1 MYSNFEAIS
10 NKRMIY
16 IHKILPALLS
26 AYTLFAFF
34 IVVGLIKRKNIIIW
48 IALLVFLVCS
58 TPVVSSYLFSK
69 LENTGSRKTPA
80 DMQSADAIVV
90 LSGMTHSVNTKKGII
105 SEWNDPDRFF
115 GGIELIKAN
124 KAPILIFTR
133 GKVPWK
139 TGPAECDLL
148 KEKAIEMGVDS
159 NRIVITGE
167 VSTTEDEAR
176 EVNKILSS
184 KGKKIILV
192 TSAFHIPRAIIN
204 FNGKGF
210 DVQPYPVDFKV
221 SEYKLTPMDFI
232 PNSGALGG
240 TEKSI
245 REMIGRTYYW
255 VKELL

>member
-1 MYSNFEAIS
+1 
-10 NKRMIY
+10 
-16 IHKILPALLS
+16 
-26 AYTLFAFF
+26 
-34 IVVGLIKRKNIIIW
+34 
-48 IALLVFLVCS
+48 
-58 TPVVSSYLFSK
+58 
-69 LENTGSRKTPA
+69 
-80 DMQSADAIVV
+80 MQVADAIVV
-90 LSGMTHSVNTKKGII
+90 LSGMTHSVNTNKGIV

-124 KAPILIFTR
+124 KASIIIFTR

-139 TGPAECDLL
+139 IGPAECDLL
-148 KEKAIEMGVDS
+148 REKAIEMGVDS

-167 VSTTEDEAR
+167 VATTEDEAR

-192 TSAFHIPRAIIN
+192 TSAFHIPRATIN
-204 FNGKGF
+204 FDAKGF

-221 SEYKLTPMDFI
+221 SEYKVTPMDFI

-240 TEKSI
+240 TEKCI

-255 VKELL
+255 FKELL

>member
-1 MYSNFEAIS
+1 MYPNFEVIS
-10 NKRMIY
+10 NKLMIY
-16 IHKILPALLS
+16 LHKILPALLS

-34 IVVGLIKRKNIIIW
+34 IVVGLIKRKNNIIW
-48 IALLVFLVCS
+48 IALLLFLICS

-124 KAPILIFTR
+124 KAPIIIFTR

-139 TGPAECDLL
+139 FGPAECDLL
-148 KEKAIEMGVDS
+148 REKAIEMGVDS

-167 VSTTEDEAR
+167 VSTTEDEAK

-192 TSAFHIPRAIIN
+192 TSAFHIPRATIN

-221 SEYKLTPMDFI
+221 GEYKLTPMDFI
-232 PNSGALGG
+232 PNSVALGN
-240 TEKSI
+240 TEKCI
-245 REMIGRTYYW
+245 REMIGRTFYW
-255 VKELL
+255 FKELF

>member
-1 MYSNFEAIS
+1 
-10 NKRMIY
+10 
-16 IHKILPALLS
+16 
-26 AYTLFAFF
+26 
-34 IVVGLIKRKNIIIW
+34 
-48 IALLVFLVCS
+48 
-58 TPVVSSYLFSK
+58 
-69 LENTGSRKTPA
+69 
-80 DMQSADAIVV
+80 MQFADAIVV
-90 LSGMTHSVNTKKGII
+90 LSGMTHSVITEKGIV

-139 TGPAECDLL
+139 IGPAECDLL
-148 KEKAIEMGVDS
+148 REKALEMGIDS

-192 TSAFHIPRAIIN
+192 TSAFHIPRALLN
-204 FNGKGF
+204 FQNLGL

-232 PNSGALGG
+232 PNAGALVG

-245 REMIGRTYYW
+245 REIIGRVYYSI
-255 VKELL
+255 KEYF